1 MDLCSL
7 IDRFHEIYGFGEI
20 RKFFSPSRV
29 NLIGEHID
37 YNGGHVLPCALEI
50 GTYGLV
56 RKRDDNNIRLASENF
71 ELKVE
76 VNIED
81 LKYKS
86 QDGWGNYPKGVIYFM
101 KQKGYRISG
110 MDILVWGN
118 IPNGAGL
125 SSSASLELLIAEII
139 NSLFNDGRIPK
150 IDLIKLCQE
159 AENEFIGVRCGIM
172 DQFAISM
179 GKKDKVILLDCSSLQ
194 FEYIDININ
203 MNDCIL
209 VIMNT
214 NKRRKLNES
223 RYNERRDECKKAL
236 NIIKNYK
243 DIDNLCQ
250 ISIEEYEEVEKH
262 IFEDC
267 IKKRVRH
274 VVYENQ
280 RVLNAAEA
288 LKNGDINR
296 VGKLLVES
304 HNSLKDLYEVTGNEL
319 DTIVEVS
326 LEQSGCI
333 GARMTGGGFGGCA
346 IAIVKND
353 SVDNFINKVG
363 TLYKRKIGYSPEFY
377 ITGIGHGTREL
388 F

>member
-1 MDLCSL
+1 MDLHSL
-7 IDRFHEIYGFGEI
+7 IDRFHEIYGWGEI

-71 ELKVE
+71 ELKIE
-76 VNIED
+76 INIDD
-81 LKYKS
+81 LNYKS
-86 QDGWGNYPKGVIYFM
+86 QDGWANYPKGVIYFM
-101 KQKGYRISG
+101 KQNGYRISG

-125 SSSASLELLIAEII
+125 SSSASLELLIAEMI
-139 NSLFNDGRIPK
+139 NDVFNDGRISK

-159 AENEFIGVRCGIM
+159 AENKFIGVRCGIM

-179 GKKDKVILLDCSSLQ
+179 GKKDKAMLLDCNSLQ
-194 FEYIDININ
+194 FEYIDMN
-203 MNDCIL
+203 MKDYIL

-223 RYNERRDECKKAL
+223 RYNERRNECEKAL
-236 NIIKNYK
+236 NIVKNYK
-243 DIDNLCQ
+243 DIENLCQ
-250 ISIEEYEEVEKH
+250 ISIEEYEEIEKH
-262 IFEDC
+262 IFEAH
-267 IKKRVRH
+267 IKKRIRH

-280 RVLNAAEA
+280 RVLNASKA
-288 LKNGDINR
+288 LQSGDIDR
-296 VGKLLVES
+296 VGKLFVES
-304 HNSLKDLYEVTGNEL
+304 HNSLKDLYEVTGKEL
-319 DTIVEVS
+319 DTIVEAS
-326 LEQSGCI
+326 IEQCGCI

-353 SVDNFINKVG
+353 SVDNFMNKVG
-363 TLYKRKIGYSPEFY
+363 TLYKRKVGYSPEFY